1 MLLKYLNP
9 SITCTASDSRC
20 AFGIFAPRGIRFCL
34 IFCSM
39 GDLVP
44 QFTRFT
50 PTRSWICTNMLSL
63 SQESSYLQS
72 SMFALLHTMWQN
84 YHGISRYCV
93 QWLHHF
99 KPAITAWVGPDL
111 LCFSHHPIGE
121 LSYGCSKSVSCCV
134 RLQSHHQLQWM
145 WEKSYLKFINFGA
158 ILEKSF

>member
-34 IFCSM
+34 IFCSV

-72 SMFALLHTMWQN
+72 SMFALLHNVTELPWNLKVLCTMITPLQTCNHCMGW
-84 YHGISRYCV
+84 SRFAV
-93 QWLHHF
+93 LFPPSNW
-99 KPAITAWVGPDL
+99 WVELWMFQVRVL
-111 LCFSHHPIGE
+111 LCPATVSSSTAVDVGE
-121 LSYGCSKSVSCCV
+121 VVS
-134 RLQSHHQLQWM
+134 QI
-145 WEKSYLKFINFGA
+145 Y
-158 ILEKSF
+158 

>member
-84 YHGISRYCV
+84 YSTMESQGTVYNDYTTSN
-93 QWLHHF
+93 
-99 KPAITAWVGPDL
+99 
-111 LCFSHHPIGE
+111 
-121 LSYGCSKSVSCCV
+121 
-134 RLQSHHQLQWM
+134 LQSLHGLVPICCAFPTIQLVSWVM
-145 WEKSYLKFINFGA
+145 DVPSPCLVVSGYSLIINCSGCGRSR
-158 ILEKSF
+158 ISNLLMLELF

>member
-1 MLLKYLNP
+1 MLNLKYLNP

-34 IFCSM
+34 IFCPV

-63 SQESSYLQS
+63 SQESSYLQT
-72 SMFALLHTMWQN
+72 SMFALLHTRTTMESQ
-84 YHGISRYCV
+84 GTVV
-93 QWLHHF
+93 QCLHYF

-111 LCFSHHPIGE
+111 LCFPTIE
-121 LSYGCSKSVSCCV
+121 LVCQVMDVPSPRLVVSDYSLIIN
-134 RLQSHHQLQWM
+134 RSGGGRNRIPN
-145 WEKSYLKFINFGA
+145 LK
-158 ILEKSF
+158 LLKLCL